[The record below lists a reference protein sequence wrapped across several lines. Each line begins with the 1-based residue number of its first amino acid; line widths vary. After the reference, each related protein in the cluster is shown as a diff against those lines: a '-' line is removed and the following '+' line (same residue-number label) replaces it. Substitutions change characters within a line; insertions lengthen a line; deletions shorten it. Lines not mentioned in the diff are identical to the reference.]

1 MYYAIHASKYCA
13 CRRSKFMAAAI
24 AAAVLLLWCA
34 AAAAADPVQTVVAQ
48 TPAGKAPSIGH
59 WVSVWTTALYAP
71 NPMPGTAAEPAIT
84 NKTIRMVVRPSMG
97 GQRLRV
103 RFSNEFGT
111 APMTIASA
119 RIALTE
125 EGSKIRMATDRAL
138 TFGGSSKIT
147 IPAGA
152 PAFSDPVDI
161 SVKPFA
167 EVSISIYLPGPAPAS
182 SIHDQALHDSYIS
195 GPGDLTSKAE
205 LPGAEAKQTW
215 YFLSGIDMVAPAG
228 NATIVAFGDSIT
240 QGYGAKSATYIDYPT
255 QLAQRLAAHGITSL
269 AVVNQGISG
278 NRILHDV
285 AGANALAR
293 FDRDVL
299 SLPGVTHMI
308 VLEGINDI
316 TFPHI
321 KLPAAKGGGTSNDGP
336 FRSQFVSADE
346 LIAGLQ
352 QIIARAHAHGIKVYG
367 ATLMPCEGVNTYT
380 EEGEAIRQAVNTWIR
395 TSQAFDAVVDFDQ
408 RMRDPNQPARMRA
421 EYDSGDHIHPGAAGY
436 KAMADSISLELF
448 GGKTK

>member
-1 MYYAIHASKYCA
+1 MI
-13 CRRSKFMAAAI
+13 
-24 AAAVLLLWCA
+24 
-34 AAAAADPVQTVVAQ
+34 
-48 TPAGKAPSIGH
+48 
-59 WVSVWTTALYAP
+59 
-71 NPMPGTAAEPAIT
+71 
-84 NKTIRMVVRPSMG
+84 VRPSIG

-119 RIALTE
+119 HIALTA
-125 EGSKIRMATDRAL
+125 EGSRIQAATDRAL
-138 TFGGSSKIT
+138 TFGGSPKIT

-161 SVKPFA
+161 AVKPFA

-182 SIHDQALHDSYIS
+182 SIHEQALHDAYIS
-195 GPGDLTSKAE
+195 GPGDLTSRAE
-205 LPGAEAKQTW
+205 LPGAVTKQTW
-215 YFLSGIDMVAPAG
+215 YFLSGIDIWAPAG
-228 NATIVAFGDSIT
+228 NAAIVAFGDSIT

-255 QLAQRLAAHGITSL
+255 QLAQRLAVQGVTTL
-269 AVVNQGISG
+269 AIVNQGISG

-321 KLPAAKGGGTSNDGP
+321 KLPGPNAGGASDERP
-336 FRSQFVSADE
+336 FKSQFVSADE
-346 LIAGLQ
+346 LIVGLQ

-367 ATLMPCEGVNTYT
+367 ATIMPCEGVNTYT
-380 EEGEAIRQAVNTWIR
+380 EEGEAVRQAVNRWIR
-395 TSQAFDAVVDFDQ
+395 TSHVFDAVIDFDQ
-408 RMRDPNQPARMRA
+408 LMRDPNHPAKMRA
-421 EYDSGDHIHPGAAGY
+421 EYDSGDHVHPGATGY
-436 KAMADSISLELF
+436 KAMADYIPLKLLS
-448 GGKTK
+448 GRKK

>member
-1 MYYAIHASKYCA
+1 MKNH
-13 CRRSKFMAAAI
+13 AAAGLLVFI
-24 AAAVLLLWCA
+24 LSAVLSGQLPAEKA
-34 AAAAADPVQTVVAQ
+34 A
-48 TPAGKAPSIGH
+48 PAGH
-59 WVSVWTTALYAP
+59 WVSAWTTALYAP
-71 NPMPGTAAEPAIT
+71 NPMPGAAAEPDIT
-84 NKTIRMVVRPSMG
+84 DKTIRMVVRPSIG

-111 APMTIASA
+111 APLTIASA

-125 EGSKIRMATDRAL
+125 QGSGIQTATQRVL
-138 TFGGSSKIT
+138 KFGGSPKIT

-152 PAFSDPVDI
+152 PAFSDPVDLA
-161 SVKPFA
+161 VKPFA
-167 EVSISIYLPGPAPAS
+167 ELSVSIYLPGPVPTLS
-182 SIHDQALHDSYIS
+182 MHGQALHDAYIS
-195 GPGDLTSKAE
+195 GPGDRTSRHE
-205 LPGAEAKQTW
+205 LPDAEIKQAW
-215 YFLSGIDMVAPAG
+215 YFLSGIDIWSPPEVAAL
-228 NATIVAFGDSIT
+228 VAFGDSIT

-255 QLAQRLAAHGITSL
+255 QLAQRLAARGISTL

-299 SLPGVTHMI
+299 SLPGVTHLI

-321 KLPAAKGGGTSNDGP
+321 KMPAGQGGGTSKDGP
-336 FRSQFVSADE
+336 FKSQVVSADE

-352 QIIARAHAHGIKVYG
+352 QIIARARAHGIKVYG

-380 EEGEAIRQAVNTWIR
+380 EEGESIRQSVNRWIR
-395 TSQAFDAVVDFDQ
+395 TSQAFDAVLDFDQ
-408 RMRDPNQPARMRA
+408 LMRDPNHPAKMRA
-421 EYDSGDHIHPGAAGY
+421 EYDSGDHVHPSAAGY
-436 KAMADSISLELF
+436 KAMADYVPLDLLKGRKKE
-448 GGKTK
+448 

>member
-1 MYYAIHASKYCA
+1 MKNHDFYRHHAFA
-13 CRRSKFMAAAI
+13 
-24 AAAVLLLWCA
+24 AAAVILLWCA
-34 AAAAADPVQTVVAQ
+34 AAFAADSVETEGGQAMAQKAAPV
-48 TPAGKAPSIGH
+48 SH
-59 WVSVWTTALYAP
+59 WMSAWTTALYAP
-71 NPMPGTAAEPAIT
+71 NPMPGIAAEPAIKD
-84 NKTIRMVVRPSMG
+84 KTIRMIVRPSIG

-103 RFSNEFGT
+103 RFSNEFGS

-119 RIALTE
+119 RIALTA
-125 EGSKIRMATDRAL
+125 EGSRIQTATDCAL

-161 SVKPFA
+161 AVKPFA
-167 EVSISIYLPGPAPAS
+167 EISISIYLPGPAPAS
-182 SIHDQALHDSYIS
+182 SIHEQALHDSYIS
-195 GPGDLTSKAE
+195 GPGDLTSRTE
-205 LPGAEAKQTW
+205 LPGAVTKQTW
-215 YFLSGIDMVAPAG
+215 YFLSGIDIWAPAG
-228 NATIVAFGDSIT
+228 NTTIVAFGDSIT

-255 QLAQRLAAHGITSL
+255 QLAQRLAAQGVTTL

-321 KLPAAKGGGTSNDGP
+321 RLSGANSGATSNDGP
-336 FRSQFVSADE
+336 FKSQLVSADE
-346 LIAGLQ
+346 LIVGLQ
-352 QIIARAHAHGIKVYG
+352 QIIARARAHGTKVYG
-367 ATLMPCEGVNTYT
+367 ATIMPCEGVNTYT
-380 EEGEAIRQAVNTWIR
+380 EEGEAVRQAVNRWIR
-395 TSQAFDAVVDFDQ
+395 TSRAFDAVIDFDQ
-408 RMRDPNQPARMRA
+408 LMRDPNHPAKMRA
-421 EYDSGDHIHPGAAGY
+421 EYDSGDHVHPGAAGY
-436 KAMADSISLELF
+436 KAMADYIPLELLS
-448 GGKTK
+448 GGKK